1 MSLWT
6 RIERRISDL
15 AGDLLLDDYREQ
27 VAQAR
32 GLLASGDAF
41 AAIDVLE
48 ALLADKPDHGQA
60 LILLGMARLSVRRP
74 DQALPPLEQALRARP
89 GDPSALLGHGQAL
102 LALAHYQAAI
112 TSLTRAVTEAGG
124 DRPLLADAYQGLGTA
139 WRHLGDL
146 DKAVRE
152 LRKAVAE
159 APTDTDARAA
169 LGEALLADAG
179 PTDEA
184 RRHLARAVEHEPGP
198 ALAYLALGRV
208 ALADGA
214 PALASEQLGRA
225 RALLEGD
232 DTPLGKQ
239 TRLEV
244 LLGLGDAA
252 LAAREPM
259 RAHPYFL
266 EALQLDP
273 RRGEIHARAAEAH
286 RRIGNLDGAL
296 TSYEL
301 ALSLGAADADVGVL
315 RAAVE
320 VATAARDAAR
330 QVRWGNDL
338 LARVPDD
345 PTALVAR
352 GLGLVSEGQVDAARV
367 LLTTAGAAGHGAA
380 LVGLGHLALASGDSR
395 AAAERAR
402 EVLRTTPGHAGARGL
417 LADAQAGLV
426 VAPPAAPSPAA
437 RGASAAE
444 ASVGADDE
452 ARALA
457 QVLERIVAS
466 RPELAVLTGDVSR
479 AAADLDQ
486 PLLVTVMGE
495 FSSGKSS
502 FVNAFIGAEVAPT
515 GITPTTATINVV
527 RYGRERGGRII
538 DQAGRSTE
546 LGWDALFAHL
556 RALTADD
563 ARAIDRVEILVPL
576 PQLQAINIV
585 DTPGLNSIQPEH
597 EATARAF
604 IARADAVVWVFTAGQ
619 GGKASERRALE
630 AIRGEGRRVLGVLN
644 KRDQLS
650 GADEAEVVEFVRS
663 TLGELVE
670 EVVPFSARRALAW
683 KGAGDGAA
691 AGDDGNWAA
700 LAGALEARFFTQAR
714 QLKRDACL
722 RRLRLLGGG
731 ALATTTGLRAQAA
744 AAATAAVAASEV
756 LQGAALTF
764 VDQAVATER
773 RALAEAVTA
782 LHRRAAAEVIALV
795 QPRRLPWAQHVATA
809 ADRDYLIALLDA
821 GYGEAM
827 AAGRARLGATLAAHT
842 RTARAGAAAV
852 GAAVGADVD
861 GDLARLGEARAGL
874 ALALVFD
881 RARAYLTGFLEGGYV
896 EAFLRGDVP
905 RLDGDADAAYHALVR
920 AAPDLDRQIALPLA
934 QAGADAITTL
944 ADRLQHWAAVAEAH
958 GYDLEVSLQRPLEAV
973 LARAG

>member
-367 LLTTAGAAGHGAA
+367 LLTTAGAAGHGGA

-546 LGWDALFAHL
+546 LGWDALFARL
-556 RALTADD
+556 RGLTADD

-576 PQLQAINIV
+576 PQLAAPSTSSTRPASTRSSPSTRPPRARSSPAP
-585 DTPGLNSIQPEH
+585 TPWSGCSPP
-597 EATARAF
+597 ARA
-604 IARADAVVWVFTAGQ
+604 ARP
-619 GGKASERRALE
+619 ASARALE
-630 AIRGEGRRVLGVLN
+630 AIRGDGRRVLGVLN
-644 KRDQLS
+644 KADQLS
-650 GADEAEVVEFVRS
+650 ASDLAEVTAFVTA

-670 EVVPFSARRALAW
+670 VVVPASARARW
-683 KGAGDGAA
+683 RTS
-691 AGDDGNWAA
+691 WAA
-700 LAGALEARFFTQAR
+700 TPATATGRRSPPRSSNASSPRRGSSSATPRPAGCARSSAMPGRGRGAPRRRAR
-714 QLKRDACL
+714 RRRCRAGRRVDAGQRA
-722 RRLRLLGGG
+722 RRLRGPG
-731 ALATTTGLRAQAA
+731 AGARAHRAR
-744 AAATAAVAASEV
+744 
-756 LQGAALTF
+756 
-764 VDQAVATER
+764 R
-773 RALAEAVTA
+773 RAHRAV
-782 LHRRAAAEVIALV
+782 
-795 QPRRLPWAQHVATA
+795 P
-809 ADRDYLIALLDA
+809 DRGA
-821 GYGEAM
+821 GG
-827 AAGRARLGATLAAHT
+827 
-842 RTARAGAAAV
+842 ARAGAATARAV
-852 GAAVGADVD
+852 RSPQRHRRRPRL
-861 GDLARLGEARAGL
+861 LARAAWPRRRSPARRRAGPRGDRARRGVAQGRRRRPRHRGGHRRRRRRRRGAVRRGPGRARAHPLVRSRAGL
-874 ALALVFD
+874 PAR
-881 RARAYLTGFLEGGYV
+881 RARWRRDRYLLPQ
-896 EAFLRGDVP
+896 RP
-905 RLDGDADAAYHALVR
+905 R
-920 AAPDLDRQIALPLA
+920 AAGAVRGRGLPRALSRRARPRSRARRAARGRLRHRDPA
-934 QAGADAITTL
+934 RSTPGSSTGRPWPTCARGSSRSAPRICSTT
-944 ADRLQHWAAVAEAH
+944 
-958 GYDLEVSLQRPLEAV
+958 SLHSWRE
-973 LARAG
+973 R